1 MTRKL
6 TALVLTI
13 ALVAALVPVP
23 APAQWAVEVVADTAN
38 LPNWM
43 TEFTE
48 WGSQLSYMLQQY
60 QKLQQTYQWAQHV
73 AQTIQNPSL
82 YTVLP
87 LFATV
92 DSGSLTKIDSVE
104 QLRHMLEGSQNYN
117 ASTLSQLYAG
127 VYGAALDLNNLSP
140 RNPQDWGQA
149 VQRLNATIQQADAS
163 ILETMATV
171 SKVNSSLTTINQAGG
186 TYAQL
191 RQEIQNPT
199 ATPHQTQQAGAMA
212 ALYAAQAVDKNTQ
225 VLAAM
230 AAMQAQ
236 QMAQQEAS
244 VKAAALQTNRENQY
258 IQDCIQYATQHP
270 NNPTWHSNN

>member
-6 TALVLTI
+6 TALVLTM
-13 ALVAALVPVP
+13 ALVAAFVPLPVP
-23 APAQWAVEVVADTAN
+23 AQWSVEVVSDTAN

-48 WGSQLSYMLQQY
+48 WSSQLSYMLQQY

-73 AQTIQNPSL
+73 AQTLQNPSL
-82 YTVLP
+82 YTILP
-87 LFATV
+87 LLATV
-92 DSGSLTKIDSVE
+92 DSGILTKIDSVE
-104 QLRHMLEGSQNYN
+104 QLRHMLEGIQNYN
-117 ASTLSQLYAG
+117 ASALSQLYAT

-140 RNPQDWGQA
+140 RNPRDWGEA
-149 VQRLNATIQQADAS
+149 VQRLNAAIQQADAS

-171 SKVNSSLTTINQAGG
+171 SQVNSSLSTINQAGG
-186 TYAQL
+186 TYDQL
-191 RQEIQNPT
+191 RQQIQDLT

-212 ALYAAQAVDKNTQ
+212 ALYAAQAMDKNTQ

-244 VKAAALQTNRENQY
+244 VKEATLQTNQENQY
-258 IQDCIQYATQHP
+258 IQNCIQYATQHP